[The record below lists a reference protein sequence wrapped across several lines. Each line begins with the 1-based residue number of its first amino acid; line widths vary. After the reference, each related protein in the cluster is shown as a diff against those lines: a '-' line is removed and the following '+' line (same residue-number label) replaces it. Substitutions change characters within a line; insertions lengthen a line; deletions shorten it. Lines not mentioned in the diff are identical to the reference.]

1 MPIRTKRRPLK
12 KASAPEVT
20 PVVSLA
26 SPIEV
31 EEIHRIADFGRLSE
45 ARGLAEGLL
54 GLHPADPSVI
64 LILATID
71 SADGRVEAA
80 RDHLRRALYLNP
92 DNLSALFQ
100 MAVLCESEGE
110 LELGARF
117 RRRMDRID
125 SDGGLEE

>member
-1 MPIRTKRRPLK
+1 MIVAHARR
-12 KASAPEVT
+12 A

-26 SPIEV
+26 SPTEV